1 MYDVEAQSRGTT
13 NLFTSLFES
22 KQESEGKMLD
32 SWSVMLKHNKQWH
45 PFLTVC
51 RQLVQFMFVSQ
62 ATSILLNTEQLKP
75 VMSGETL
82 TFVMSLGCKFS
93 RVVSPKSI
101 ITHLTINVT

>member
-45 PFLTVC
+45 QFLTVTD
-51 RQLVQFMFVSQ
+51 QFMFVSQ
-62 ATSILLNTEQLKP
+62 ATSILLKTEQW
-75 VMSGETL
+75 ETGNEWGN
-82 TFVMSLGCKFS
+82 TDICD
-93 RVVSPKSI
+93 
-101 ITHLTINVT
+101 VTAM